1 MRTES
6 SRQNVYLI
14 DPGTDSNLNLL
25 PLGIGRIASYCQ
37 SLETISNF
45 FDCQVRW
52 LRRPAAS
59 LADSLESPVVVGLP
73 CYVWNT
79 EASLELA
86 RAIRTRHPNC
96 LIVVGGASI
105 PKRDASIRTFLTDNP
120 YIDVLVRGDGEVIFA
135 EILEAL
141 IDKRNLVDVSGIA
154 LADPDKPGSILIS
167 PSKPW
172 IKDLDI
178 IPSPFLNGIFDELME
193 LHREKVT
200 GVVLESNRGCPY
212 SCTFCDWGSADL
224 HKIKNFDLERV
235 KDEIDWV
242 GKNAIPYIFLADA
255 NFGILY
261 ERDMELANHI
271 AKTCEH
277 YGYPKFL
284 GINWAKN
291 SNNHVVEI
299 AERLLSGG
307 VNAGVTLAAQSFHD
321 PTLEAIN
328 RRNMKQGDINK
339 MRKLFHSKG
348 IVTYTDLIVGLPEE
362 TLDSFLSGL
371 ELVMTPDL
379 KDHWVIHLCN
389 ILENSEMS
397 EPAYLSRYRIE
408 TRTCAV
414 TMTLRIHDTDS
425 VKENEIIVIATNTM
439 PRKDWERAYDV
450 GYLSAALHNFRLAF
464 FVMNLLKA
472 SFGINHTTFISFFL
486 DMVREQP
493 GRWPVLHMG
502 VEHLRRQRQMIV
514 DGVARYSPVKELGDF
529 NASPQEALLAMF
541 LEVTDQ
547 FYNELSELTQ
557 CLLEAHNKELPPGLL
572 AEMFDY
578 QRLRMT
584 VWQPATIH
592 RRALCYDLPTYID
605 QLQKGDSVHMPI
617 KKSCQIDV
625 IVPAN
630 EATDKFDHARQRTR
644 GARYSDILDV
654 RAT

>member
-1 MRTES
+1 MSTEP

-25 PLGIGRIASYCQ
+25 PLGIGRIASYCR
-37 SLETISNF
+37 SLEKISKAFN
-45 FDCQVRW
+45 CQVRW
-52 LRRPAAS
+52 LRKPATV
-59 LADSLESPVVVGLP
+59 LADSLKNPVVVGLP

-79 EASLELA
+79 QASLELA
-86 RAIRTRHPNC
+86 RAIRARHPNC

-105 PKRDASIRTFLTDNP
+105 PKRDASIKTFLADNP

-135 EILEAL
+135 DILEAL
-141 IDKRNLVDVSGIA
+141 IDKRDLADVGGIA
-154 LADPDKPGSILIS
+154 IADPDKPGGILIS
-167 PSKPW
+167 PPKPW

-178 IPSPFLNGIFDELME
+178 IPSPFLDGIFDGLMD
-193 LHREKVT
+193 LHHDRVT

-224 HKIKNFDLERV
+224 HKIKTFDLQRV

-261 ERDMELANHI
+261 ERDLDLADHI
-271 AKTCEH
+271 AKTCER
-277 YGYPKFL
+277 YGFPKFL

-328 RRNMKQGDINK
+328 RRNMKQEDINK

-362 TLDSFLSGL
+362 TLESFLGGL
-371 ELVMTPDL
+371 EMVMTPDL
-379 KDHWVIHLCN
+379 NDHWVIHLCN

-397 EPAYLSRYRIE
+397 EPEYLSRYRIE

-425 VKENEIIVIATNTM
+425 VKENEIIVIATSTL
-439 PRKDWERAYDV
+439 PRTDWGRAYDV
-450 GYLSAALHNFRLAF
+450 GYLCAALHNFRLAF

-472 SFGINHTTFISFFL
+472 RFGINHTTFISYFL
-486 DMVREQP
+486 DTVREQP
-493 GRWPVLHMG
+493 GRWPVLQRG
-502 VEHLRRQRQMIV
+502 VEHLGRQRQMIV

-541 LEVTDQ
+541 LEVADQ
-547 FYNELSELTQ
+547 FYDELRDLTQ
-557 CLLEAHNKELPPGLL
+557 CLLEAHDKELPPDLM
-572 AEMFDY
+572 AELFDY

-584 VWQPATIH
+584 VWQPAATLH
-592 RRALCYDLPTYID
+592 RDLCYDLPTYFD
-605 QLQKGDSVHMPI
+605 QLQQGTTVDMPT
-617 KKSCQIDV
+617 KKTCQIDV
-625 IVPAN
+625 IVPEN
-630 EATDKFDHARQRTR
+630 DATDKFDHARRRTR